1 MKKYFAIVSI
11 SILSLVSC
19 NGATGE
25 AVATEENSAENE
37 TSIQETESEPA
48 VTYAYFG
55 DTISPDGA
63 IAGEELLA
71 KYKSMEET
79 DTLEVKFSGVIQNV
93 CKKKGCWMNVAL
105 NDEESTF
112 IKFKDYSFFMPLNAQ
127 ESNVIVNGK
136 AFVSVVTVDELKHY
150 AEDDGKTQEE
160 IDAIT
165 EPEITYSFLA
175 DGVLIEE

>member
-19 NGATGE
+19 NCATGE
-25 AVATEENSAENE
+25 AVATEENSAENV
-37 TSIQETESEPA
+37 TSIQEPESEPA
-48 VTYAYFG
+48 ETYAFFG

-63 IAGEELLA
+63 ISGEELLA

-79 DTLEVKFSGVIQNV
+79 DTVEVKFAGVIQNV

-105 NDEESTF
+105 NDEERTF

-136 AFVSVVTVDELKHY
+136 AFVSLVTIDELKHY